1 MEFFSI
7 IADEVTSSVS
17 NQEILSVC
25 LRYVSTDPMYIKEVF
40 FDFVYLER
48 KNGVS
53 IAEAIKQCLEEHGI
67 DISLARGQ
75 TYDGASAMSSKRIG
89 VQSIIRQKAPLA
101 LYTHCKSH
109 VLNLSIAASCQ
120 LPLVRNMI
128 DVVNS
133 TYLFFSLSPKRQRF
147 FETVLTT
154 CGCESKKTKV
164 PGLCKTRWVERHN
177 CYESFL
183 ELIEWI
189 CICLEAIVVP
199 NSHPD
204 LKSHDW
210 SFDCETKTKA
220 QGLLAAMQN
229 FSFVITLVTVHN
241 CLHAC
246 QGMTVKLQ
254 KRDQNIY
261 RISGNFR
268 PPEIFGLE
276 HQYEN

>member
-1 MEFFSI
+1 MNILSRIRDIRPCVKYMMSRIRDNRPMSVKAILFCGRQGIALRGHRDDSTSKAENLGNFHALLTLLSDHDDNLKKHLELGKKNARYTSKTIQNEIIEIIGQYIREKVTNGMEFFSI

-25 LRYVSTDPMYIKEVF
+25 LRYVSTDPVYIKEVF

-48 KNGVS
+48 TNGVS

-75 TYDGASAMSSKRIG
+75 AYDGASAMSFKRIG

-133 TYLFFSLSPKRQRF
+133 T
-147 FETVLTT
+147 
-154 CGCESKKTKV
+154 
-164 PGLCKTRWVERHN
+164 
-177 CYESFL
+177 SFL
-183 ELIEWI
+183 
-189 CICLEAIVVP
+189 
-199 NSHPD
+199 
-204 LKSHDW
+204 
-210 SFDCETKTKA
+210 
-220 QGLLAAMQN
+220 
-229 FSFVITLVTVHN
+229 
-241 CLHAC
+241 
-246 QGMTVKLQ
+246 
-254 KRDQNIY
+254 
-261 RISGNFR
+261 
-268 PPEIFGLE
+268 
-276 HQYEN
+276 